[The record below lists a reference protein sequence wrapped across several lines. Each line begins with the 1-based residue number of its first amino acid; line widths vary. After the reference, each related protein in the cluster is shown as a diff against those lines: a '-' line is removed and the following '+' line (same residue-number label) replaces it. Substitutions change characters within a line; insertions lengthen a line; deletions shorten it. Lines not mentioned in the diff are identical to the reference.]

1 MKSSTIPA
9 TGVEEAGE
17 TGPRRSP
24 SPVLTPAACPL
35 DLSGEKA
42 APCPYRQQGLDHGS
56 AVGAASVI
64 RSCCEVGEGFQRRR
78 LGEMRRWCAMRR
90 VEAEK
95 TACVLGLDWR
105 SVGDAS
111 RLKQRLDLTSGPV
124 GLGYIVRTGP
134 MFSRAANSLSWAL
147 ESRKALYIICI

>member
-105 SVGDAS
+105 SVGE
-111 RLKQRLDLTSGPV
+111 TSGPV

-147 ESRKALYIICI
+147 ESRKALYILFVSN